1 MDLKNLKS
9 YSEIIKELRAKK
21 RKIHLLLGNGF
32 SMAYDDKIFSY
43 NALSDFIKKTNDP
56 VLTKL
61 FDIINTKNFELIMQ
75 LLDNFIE
82 IAKAFSSDN
91 KLVQTIQG
99 ASDKLKNSLIE
110 AVKELHPEHVFKISE
125 EKSKQCA
132 EFLQEYLSNDGKVFS
147 TNYDLLL
154 YWVSMRN
161 DFKTAI
167 DGFGKEVENYELYM
181 KSEDLEYSA
190 LRWGKYKDE
199 QSIFYLHGALQ
210 IFDTGIEII
219 KETYS
224 THQFLLDNI
233 KGRME
238 RKDYPVFVT
247 AGNAKEKLNHIM
259 HNKYLSYC
267 YEEFTKIQGSLV
279 SLGFGFGEYDTH
291 IIDAVNKAA
300 HYGKRVGDKLF
311 SIYIGVY
318 SDNGLKRL
326 EEIKD
331 RFKPKVVFFNAQ
343 TAKIWK

>member
-56 VLTKL
+56 VLKKL

-82 IAKAFSSDN
+82 IAKAFSSDK

-110 AVKELHPEHVFKISE
+110 AVKELHPEHVFKIPE

-167 DGFGKEVENYELYM
+167 DGFGKEVENYEPYM

-224 THQFLLDNI
+224 THQYLLDNI

-291 IIDAVNKAA
+291 IIDAINKAA